1 MKLKGMHLSK
11 SLASQMALEKWLYR
25 LMMEEDMD
33 SIVHLGAFNTLVR
46 DMYNTGKKIEEED
59 QAYLFMIFLP
69 KILLRYLC

>member
-33 SIVHLGAFNTLVR
+33 SSVHLGAFNTLVR

-59 QAYLFMIFLP
+59 QTYLFMIFLP